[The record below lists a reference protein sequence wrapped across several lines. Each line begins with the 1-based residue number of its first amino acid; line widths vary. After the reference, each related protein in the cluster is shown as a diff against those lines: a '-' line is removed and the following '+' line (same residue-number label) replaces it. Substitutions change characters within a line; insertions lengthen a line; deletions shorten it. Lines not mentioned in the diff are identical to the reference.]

1 MFWSS
6 TYFDWYKKYND
17 IVFDTTQK
25 VNSYEMT
32 FRIFV
37 GMNSHGKSI
46 LLGEV
51 QYRKWEFFPFMGK
64 LNHNHGF
71 ITFLIE

>member
-6 TYFDWYKKYND
+6 TYVDWYKKYND

-25 VNSYEMT
+25 INSYEMT

-37 GMNSHGKSI
+37 GMNSYGKTIHQDVHSYRI
-46 LLGEV
+46 KQCLLFVG
-51 QYRKWEFFPFMGK
+51 Q
-64 LNHNHGF
+64 
-71 ITFLIE
+71 